1 MPPHRAETRGELIR
15 LGDCD
20 CQRLRLRSGG
30 MTEGIR
36 DIGYKLALY
45 EDQQMPLRV
54 THTLRLLGAAH
65 GGVHVLG
72 GGRLT
77 AGDTPRP
84 VQPGSSGADTNDSS
98 PRFRI
103 ACRVQIPVV
112 EPRAVGMRGRMPS
125 GFVLDRY
132 PEHDGRAGRSIAERR
147 MHRC

>member
-15 LGDCD
+15 LGVCD

-54 THTLRLLGAAH
+54 THTLRLLGASH

-77 AGDTPRP
+77 AGDTLAPYNPAAAERTP
-84 VQPGSSGADTNDSS
+84 TTAAPGSAS
-98 PRFRI
+98 PVEGRF
-103 ACRVQIPVV
+103 
-112 EPRAVGMRGRMPS
+112 
-125 GFVLDRY
+125 L
-132 PEHDGRAGRSIAERR
+132 
-147 MHRC
+147 